1 MVILSYISSY
11 RFLFILVAMWEKTF
25 WTALQYMLYLGNVKT
40 SPFPSNH
47 NLPFGIIYMVELL
60 PYCININ
67 KYVILVLLVVGGVI
81 GLLRRSKILCILKLV
96 MYEVDLWADLQS
108 ILYLRTVKV
117 ATFYVFLSF
126 PWKLIY
132 LLELYTDYSH
142 INIGVNY
149 GLSQGGRG
157 GGV

>member
-1 MVILSYISSY
+1 
-11 RFLFILVAMWEKTF
+11 
-25 WTALQYMLYLGNVKT
+25 MLYLGNVKT
-40 SPFPSNH
+40 SPFTSNH

-81 GLLRRSKILCILKLV
+81 GLLRRSKILCILKLI

-126 PWKLIY
+126 P
-132 LLELYTDYSH
+132 
-142 INIGVNY
+142 
-149 GLSQGGRG
+149 
-157 GGV
+157 